1 MFNFVSKGFN
11 PVGNAG
17 STSRLSDDYRKHGG
31 TCGYYFTGASDPLAA
46 LTVTVTVSLAL
57 KTLSD
62 AVSRRT

>member
-1 MFNFVSKGFN
+1 MIRSGPALTVGAAFV
-11 PVGNAG
+11 V
-17 STSRLSDDYRKHGG
+17 
-31 TCGYYFTGASDPLAA
+31 AA